1 MPERNREELV
11 KNMLSFSY
19 QKARVL
25 GLFSKIE
32 ELVDSI
38 IQKINNEKERFSTL
52 EKEHITTVLFEAI
65 ASDDA

>member
-25 GLFSKIE
+25 GLFFKIE
-32 ELVDSI
+32 ELIDSI
-38 IQKINNEKERFSTL
+38 IQKINNEKVRFLPVTY
-52 EKEHITTVLFEAI
+52 F
-65 ASDDA
+65 